1 LSTSRAFRS
10 MGTPPLRQIDF
21 TTALGELQS
30 MIGEPVLVMMSL
42 NERFF
47 GSSFHSELER
57 VDTLPPDDSAVVLHF
72 ANGASLDLDPAGL
85 RSWIGGP
92 ACGAPRWLELRV
104 GSGPVLTLEVFGQ
117 DTSL

>member
-1 LSTSRAFRS
+1 
-10 MGTPPLRQIDF
+10 MNTPPLRQIDF

-72 ANGASLDLDPAGL
+72 ANGASLDLDPAEL

-104 GSGPVLTLEVFGQ
+104 GSGPVLTLEVFGDQ
-117 DTSL
+117 PSATA